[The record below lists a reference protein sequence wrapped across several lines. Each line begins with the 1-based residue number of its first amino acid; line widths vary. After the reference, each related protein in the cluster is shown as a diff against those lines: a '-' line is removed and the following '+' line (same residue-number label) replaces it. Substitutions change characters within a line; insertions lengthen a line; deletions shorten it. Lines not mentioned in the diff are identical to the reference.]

1 MDKGVVLLENGN
13 SPAIADLQCWK
24 LLRLQHSQLVDEQAS
39 YPASIDIMDEAD
51 DGLGVVV
58 W

>member
-1 MDKGVVLLENGN
+1 MVLLENGN